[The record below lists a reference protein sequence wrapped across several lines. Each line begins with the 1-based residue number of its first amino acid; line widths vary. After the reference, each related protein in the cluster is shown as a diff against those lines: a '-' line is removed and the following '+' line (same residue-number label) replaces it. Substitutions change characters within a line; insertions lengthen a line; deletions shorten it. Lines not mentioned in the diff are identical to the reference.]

1 MADFNL
7 SAEVSMDVD
16 PLKASKTTIER
27 NLKTINK
34 SLRNQRKEF
43 KQNEASAEALSQQE
57 NDLGRAIKLQEGL
70 LKQRNSTLNEMQ
82 RQMKQSNNVT
92 DEQKIKLQNAS
103 RAVQQA
109 ENQLNSYENELKQ
122 TQTQQKLLGR
132 TTNQVKN
139 SLGQLRNEAK
149 LTDMRFKQSE
159 KSVQGYKSRLAELS
173 HTMQKQKAHTDLLKG
188 NLRELER
195 AQQGN
200 SREAIGLRNDLIKEA
215 IAFQVLQGRIDET
228 TDELREYQRQQRL
241 MGTTSNAWVGARNE
255 MDRIATTLRSL
266 GELTQGVVGG
276 VMTTHF
282 SAIVPI
288 LGSIVSL
295 GAGLGGML
303 TAAAGGAIGMGGA
316 FGIAGVAVKAFA
328 GQATYALKMLEDGQ
342 LRVTK
347 EVSAYQSALSG
358 LKSSWESL
366 IAQNQSAIFN
376 TMTNGIN
383 TAKHALTTLNPFL
396 TKTASQIET
405 ASGKMLHWAK
415 TSSVAKRSFDILNTQ
430 GPKIFQH
437 LLNATQSFVNGS
449 AALFNKLSPL
459 YIWAAKGFANM
470 AKSFD
475 NWANSVEGSKA
486 INGFIEYT
494 KVNLPIVGS
503 IFGNIFSGI
512 ISLFQAFSG
521 HSHNV
526 LLGIQSVTKGFAEW
540 SAGLKKSDGFQQFVQ
555 YLETNGPKV
564 WSLIKNITGTLWGL
578 VKGMAP
584 VGAAV
589 LSISAAFFKWTA
601 TMTNAHP
608 MIGKILGLLT
618 AFGGVALLAAKPIL
632 LFRGALLGATGAT
645 TLFGKAGAFAKIQ
658 MGLIAAKAKISA
670 AAMAIWT
677 GVTKGAAFAN
687 KMLALSFK
695 GIGVAI
701 RSIPVIGWIIAGIT
715 ALVGAII
722 YLWKTNE
729 GFRNAVITAWNAI
742 KNTAISV
749 FGFLKPYIVGIWNGI
764 KTASIVVWNALK
776 TAAVATWNGIK
787 LAVQNP
793 IKALKIVLSA
803 IWNGIKTAALWIWN
817 ALKTGVVNIVK
828 ALVAGVKRYIN
839 TVKTVI
845 STVFNAAKSIAIR
858 IWTTIKNTVVN
869 LAKSLWT
876 GVKTAFNWLKKG
888 VISIFNAIKN
898 FTIKVWTTIKNA
910 VVSRAKT
917 LWTGVRVAFNGLK
930 KSVISIFNSV
940 KNFAIKVW
948 TTIKNTVISRAKS
961 LWNGVRA
968 TFNALKKGVI
978 SIFNSV
984 KNFAVKV
991 WTNIRNGVVS
1001 RAKSL
1006 WNGVRNIFNALKKG
1020 VQNIFTSVK
1029 NFVFKI
1035 WTSIRNNVISKAK
1048 SLWNGVRNTWNSLKK
1063 GTISLFN
1070 SVSSFLN
1077 KKWNAIKSST
1087 VSKAKALWSGV
1098 KGAWNSLKKGTINL
1112 FNSVASFLSK
1122 KWSAIKSSTVSKA
1135 KALWSGVKGAWNSLS
1150 KGTRNVMNA
1159 VGSFLKSKWNGIK
1172 NSTVN
1177 LVTGMKNKVTGVMN
1191 KMGDSIKS
1199 ITGKIKGF
1207 FSGMIDK
1214 VKSGLNK
1221 LIEGVNWVGG
1231 KLGMDKLPKIKLHTG
1246 TEHTNTTTNVVK
1258 NGKIAK
1264 DTFATV
1270 GDRGRGN
1277 GPGGFRHEAIKYPN
1291 GKMALTPNKD
1301 TTAFLPQGSTVY
1313 NGAQTHTMLSNSN
1326 PTFSKGTLPKFAS
1339 GTLSNKKPKKKKKD
1353 DEFFGDV
1360 WDKTKD
1366 GAKVVSGKVVEGGK
1380 AVVNKSLEVAAKGKK
1395 WLGDKVGDVMDWI
1408 EKPGKLLDKVLEGFG
1423 INLDSFGITKSAS
1436 LPFDMMKGM
1445 FGKLKKAATDTF
1457 KNWME
1462 EQGGDGGYIDLS
1474 KGINFP
1480 FSPNGRAPGYPFAG
1494 PHMGIDLGYVYDK
1507 LYSVASG
1514 TATAKTTAGG
1524 FGKHMWIKKGNMD
1537 YIYGHMSK
1545 FAFNGSKKVKPGDYL
1560 GVSGNTGMSSGPHLH
1575 FEVRKNGTPIDPL
1588 KWLKENDGG
1597 GGGNGK
1603 WKSKVKQAA
1612 KATGVKLSGSKLND
1626 ILKLIQTESGGR
1638 AGVTQ
1643 QIQDVNSGGN
1653 EAQGLLQYTPT
1664 TFRGYAAKGKKNIKN
1679 GYHQLMAFFNNSNWS
1694 SDLAA
1699 WKRRMA
1705 RGSTG
1710 WGPTGSRRGYATG
1723 TNNAPRGLAQVF
1735 EKGGEIMNLRGGEQI
1750 IPNDVSIAAIKSVIE
1765 SDIFNRTQSAVYEG
1779 ISRYA
1784 DQLRDKQQMA
1794 TREQMELQRLSQANV
1809 DIQEQNS
1816 ILKEML
1822 YTMQDLL
1829 TSSRN
1834 NERHNAQT
1842 ASKDMTLDGKKIS
1855 KNTSQ
1860 QQGKDMLN
1868 AIFNMGG

>member
-16 PLKASKTTIER
+16 PLKAASRTVEK
-27 NLKTINK
+27 NLKAINGT
-34 SLRNQRKEF
+34 LREQRKEF
-43 KQNEASAEALSQQE
+43 KMNGESAEGLANHE
-57 NDLGRAIKLQEGL
+57 KTLGRAIKQQQGL
-70 LKQRNSTLNEMQ
+70 LSQKQDKLSSLRREME
-82 RQMKQSNNVT
+82 KSNHIT
-92 DEQKIKLQNAS
+92 DEQKIKI
-103 RAVQQA
+103 QQA
-109 ENQLNSYENELKQ
+109 SGAVEKAQNQLNSYENELKQ
-122 TQTQQKLLGR
+122 TQAQQRMLGR
-132 TTNQVKN
+132 STEQVKN
-139 SLGQLRNEAK
+139 SLGRLRDQAK
-149 LTDMRFKQSE
+149 LSETTFKQSS
-159 KSVQGYKSRLAELS
+159 KSVNDYQNHLTTLNHTISKSEANI
-173 HTMQKQKAHTDLLKG
+173 KLLKG
-188 NLRELER
+188 NLNEVSR
-195 AQQGN
+195 AQGTN
-200 SREAIGLRNDLIKEA
+200 SRAADKLRNDLAKEA
-215 IAFQVLQGRIDET
+215 VMMQVAKGRA
-228 TDELREYQRQQRL
+228 DELGDELDELKRKQHGLMLSTTL
-241 MGTTSNAWVGARNE
+241 MGAAWEGARDS

-282 SAIVPI
+282 SALIPI
-288 LGSIVSL
+288 LGSVVSL

-316 FGIAGVAVKAFA
+316 FAIAGVAVQAFA

-347 EVSAYQSALSG
+347 EVSAYQTALSG
-358 LKSSWESL
+358 LKTSWEGL
-366 IAQNQSAIFN
+366 IAQNQAAIFN

-383 TAKHALTTLNPFL
+383 TAKYALTTLNPFL
-396 TKTASQIET
+396 TKTATQIET
-405 ASGKMLHWAK
+405 ASGEMLNWAK
-415 TSSVAKRSFDILNTQ
+415 NSSVAKRSFDILNTQ

-449 AALFNKLSPL
+449 AAMFNKLSPL
-459 YIWAAKGFANM
+459 YGWAAKGFADM
-470 AKSFD
+470 AQSFD
-475 NWANSVEGSKA
+475 NWANSVQGSKA
-486 INGFIEYT
+486 INGFVEYT
-494 KVNLPIVGS
+494 KANLPIVGS
-503 IFGNIFSGI
+503 IFGNVFSGI

-526 LLGIQSVTKGFAEW
+526 LLGIQDVTKGFAEW
-540 SAGLKKSDGFQQFVQ
+540 SEGLKKSDGFQKFVE
-555 YLETNGPKV
+555 YLEANAPKV

-589 LSISAAFFKWTA
+589 LTMSNAFFKWTN

-608 MIGKILGLLT
+608 ILGKILGVLT
-618 AFGGVALLAAKPIL
+618 AVGGVALLAAKPIL
-632 LFRGALLGATGAT
+632 LLRGALLGATGAT

-729 GFRNAVITAWNAI
+729 GFRNAVISIWNSI
-742 KNTAISV
+742 KNAAISV

-764 KTASIVVWNALK
+764 KVATIIVWNAIK
-776 TAAVATWNGIK
+776 ATAITVWNGIK
-787 LAVQNP
+787 FAVQNP
-793 IKALKIVLSA
+793 IQALKIALSA
-803 IWNGIKTAALWIWN
+803 IWNGIKTAAIWVWN

-828 ALVAGVKRYIN
+828 ALVNGVKWYIT

-845 STVFNAAKSIAIR
+845 STVFNAAKAIAIK

-869 LAKSLWT
+869 LAKGLWT
-876 GVKTAFNWLKKG
+876 GVKNAFTWLKNS
-888 VISIFNAIKN
+888 VVSIFNTVKN
-898 FTIKVWTTIKNA
+898 FAIKVWTTIKNT
-910 VVSRAKT
+910 VVNLAKG
-917 LWTGVRVAFNGLK
+917 LWNGVKNAFNWLK
-930 KSVISIFNSV
+930 NSVVSIFNSV

-948 TTIKNTVISRAKS
+948 TTIKNSVVARAKG
-961 LWNGVRA
+961 LWTGVRN

-1006 WNGVRNIFNALKKG
+1006 WNGVRNTFNALRKG

-1063 GTISLFN
+1063 GTI
-1070 SVSSFLN
+1070 
-1077 KKWNAIKSST
+1077 
-1087 VSKAKALWSGV
+1087 
-1098 KGAWNSLKKGTINL
+1098 NL

-1135 KALWSGVKGAWNSLS
+1135 KALWSGVKGAWGSLT
-1150 KGTRNVMNA
+1150 KGTRNTMNA
-1159 VGSFLKSKWNGIK
+1159 VGSFMSKKWKDIK
-1172 NSTVN
+1172 NGTVDI
-1177 LVTGMKNKVTGVMN
+1177 VTGMKDKITGVMN
-1191 KMGDSIKS
+1191 KMGDVIKS
-1199 ITGKIKGF
+1199 VTGDIKGF
-1207 FSGMIDK
+1207 FSEMIDK
-1214 VKSGLNK
+1214 VKGGLNK
-1221 LIEGVNWVGG
+1221 LIDGVNWVGG

-1258 NGKIAK
+1258 NGKIAR

-1270 GDRGRGN
+1270 GDKGKGN
-1277 GPGGFRHEAIKYPN
+1277 GPNGFRHEAIRYPN
-1291 GKMALTPNKD
+1291 GKMAITPNKD
-1301 TTAFLPQGSTVY
+1301 TTTFLPQGSSVM
-1313 NGAQTHTMLSNSN
+1313 NGAQTHAMLSANN
-1326 PTFSKGTLPKFAS
+1326 PTFSKGTLPRFAK
-1339 GTLSNKKPKKKKKD
+1339 GTLAKKKPKKNKKGD
-1353 DEFFGDV
+1353 NVFGDA

-1423 INLDSFGITKSAS
+1423 INLDSFGITKGAS

-1480 FSPNGRAPGYPFAG
+1480 FSPHGRAPGYPFAG
-1494 PHMGIDLGYVYDK
+1494 PHMGVDLNYINDK
-1507 LYSVASG
+1507 LYSVLNG
-1514 TATAKTTAGG
+1514 KATARKGWNGG
-1524 FGKHMWIKKGNMD
+1524 FGNMVDIVKGNLKV
-1537 YIYGHMSK
+1537 IYGHMSK
-1545 FAFNGSKKVKPGDYL
+1545 HAFSGSKNIKPGDYL
-1560 GVSGNTGMSSGPHLH
+1560 GVSGNSGRSSGPHLH
-1575 FEVRKNGTPIDPL
+1575 FEVQKNGQPIDPI
-1588 KWLKENDGG
+1588 KWLKKNDGG
-1597 GGGNGK
+1597 GGKSGK
-1603 WKSKVKQAA
+1603 WSGDVK
-1612 KATGVKLSGSKLND
+1612 KALKIAGLPTSGAYVNAWK
-1626 ILKLIQTESGGR
+1626 KQIQTESGGNPK
-1638 AGVTQ
+1638 AH
-1643 QIQDVNSGGN
+1643 GGDD
-1653 EAQGLLQYTPT
+1653 GLADG
-1664 TFRGYAAKGKKNIKN
+1664 RAKGLVQVKPGTFNAYKAKGHGNIWN
-1679 GYHQLMAFFNNSNWS
+1679 GLDNLIAGMNYA
-1694 SDLAA
+1694 
-1699 WKRRMA
+1699 KA
-1705 RGSTG
+1705 RYGKGGMLSVIG
-1710 WGPTGSRRGYATG
+1710 KGHGYATG
-1723 TNNAPRGLAQVF
+1723 TNNARRGYNQVF
-1735 EKGGEIMNLRGGEQI
+1735 EEGGEIMQMRGGETV
-1750 IPNDVSIAAIKSVIE
+1750 IPNDVSIQAFKQIAT
-1765 SDIFNRTQSAVYEG
+1765 SDIFSRTQSAVYDA
-1779 ISRYA
+1779 ISQYA
-1784 DQLRDKQQMA
+1784 DQLREKQQVA
-1794 TREQMELQRLSQANV
+1794 TREQQELNRLSRENT
-1809 DIQEQNS
+1809 DIKEQNGL
-1816 ILKEML
+1816 LK
-1822 YTMQDLL
+1822 QLL
-1829 TSSRN
+1829 GKMDALLNSNQNIETSNQEIRDKNYFPSSREMTKMN
-1834 NERHNAQT
+1834 NENMALNNATQL
-1842 ASKDMTLDGKKIS
+1842 MR
-1855 KNTSQ
+1855 
-1860 QQGKDMLN
+1860 
-1868 AIFNMGG
+1868 

>member
-27 NLKTINK
+27 NLKAINK

-43 KQNEASAEALSQQE
+43 KQNEVSAEALAKQE
-57 NDLGRAIKLQEGL
+57 TDLGRAVKLQEGL
-70 LKQRNSTLNEMQ
+70 LKQRNKTLNDMQ
-82 RQMKQSNNVT
+82 RQMKESNNVT
-92 DEQKIKLQNAS
+92 DEQKLKLQNAS

-109 ENQLNSYENELKQ
+109 ENQLNNYENELKQ

-132 TTNQVKN
+132 TTDQVKN

-149 LTDMRFKQSE
+149 LTEMRFKQSE
-159 KSVQGYKSRLAELS
+159 KSVSGYKNRLAELS

-200 SREAIGLRNDLIKEA
+200 SREAKGLRNDLIKEA
-215 IAFQVLQGRIDET
+215 IAFQILQGRIDET
-228 TDELREYQRQQRL
+228 TDELKAYQRQQRL
-241 MGTTSNAWVGARNE
+241 MGRATNAWVGARE
-255 MDRIATTLRSL
+255 QMDRIATTLRSL

-282 SAIVPI
+282 SALVPI
-288 LGSIVSL
+288 LGSVVSL

-316 FGIAGVAVKAFA
+316 FGIAGIAVKAFA

-342 LRVTK
+342 LKVTK
-347 EVSAYQSALSG
+347 EVTAYKSALDG
-358 LKSSWESL
+358 LKTSWEGL
-366 IAQNQSAIFN
+366 IAQNQAAIFN

-383 TAKHALTTLNPFL
+383 TAKYALTTLNPFL
-396 TKTASQIET
+396 TKTATQIET
-405 ASGKMLHWAK
+405 ASGKMLNWAK

-430 GPKIFQH
+430 GTKIFQH

-449 AALFNKLSPL
+449 AAMFNKLSPL
-459 YIWAAKGFANM
+459 YGWAAKGFADM
-470 AKSFD
+470 AQSFND
-475 NWANSVEGSKA
+475 WANSVQGSKA
-486 INGFIEYT
+486 INGFVEYT
-494 KVNLPIVGS
+494 KTNLPIVGS
-503 IFGNIFSGI
+503 IFGNIFKGI
-512 ISLFQAFSG
+512 ISLFQAFSD

-526 LLGIQSVTKGFAEW
+526 LLGIQDVTKGFAEW
-540 SAGLKKSDGFQQFVQ
+540 SEGLKKSDGFQKFVE
-555 YLETNGPKV
+555 YLEANAPKV

-589 LSISAAFFKWTA
+589 LTMSSAFFKWTN

-608 MIGKILGLLT
+608 ILGKILGVLT
-618 AFGGVALLAAKPIL
+618 AVGGVALLAAKPIL
-632 LFRGALLGATGAT
+632 LLRGALLGATGAT

-729 GFRNAVITAWNAI
+729 GFRNAVISIWNSIKNAAISIFGFIKPYIINIWNAI
-742 KNTAISV
+742 KIST
-749 FGFLKPYIVGIWNGI
+749 I
-764 KTASIVVWNALK
+764 
-776 TAAVATWNGIK
+776 
-787 LAVQNP
+787 
-793 IKALKIVLSA
+793 A
-803 IWNGIKTAALWIWN
+803 IWNGIKTSAVTIWNGIKFAVQHPIQALKNVLSALWNGIKATAIWVWN

-828 ALVAGVKRYIN
+828 ALVNGVKWYIT

-845 STVFNAAKSIAIR
+845 STVFNAAKAIAIR

-869 LAKSLWT
+869 LAKGLWT
-876 GVKTAFNWLKKG
+876 GVRNTFNALKNS
-888 VISIFNAIKN
+888 VVSIFNTVKN
-898 FTIKVWTTIKNA
+898 FAIKVWTTIKNV
-910 VVSRAKT
+910 VVSRAKS
-917 LWTGVRVAFNGLK
+917 LWVGVRNVFNSLK
-930 KSVISIFNSV
+930 NSVVSIFNAV
-940 KNFAIKVW
+940 KKFAINVW

-1006 WNGVRNIFNALKKG
+1006 WNGVRNTFNALRKG

-1063 GTISLFN
+1063 GTI
-1070 SVSSFLN
+1070 
-1077 KKWNAIKSST
+1077 
-1087 VSKAKALWSGV
+1087 
-1098 KGAWNSLKKGTINL
+1098 NL

-1135 KALWSGVKGAWNSLS
+1135 KALWSGVKGAWGSLS
-1150 KGTRNVMNA
+1150 KGTRNTMNA
-1159 VGSFLKSKWNGIK
+1159 VGSFMSKKWKDIKSG
-1172 NSTVN
+1172 TVD
-1177 LVTGMKNKVTGVMN
+1177 LVTGMKDKVTGVMN
-1191 KMGDSIKS
+1191 KMGDVIKS
-1199 ITGKIKGF
+1199 VTGKIGDFFGDMIKG
-1207 FSGMIDK
+1207 
-1214 VKSGLNK
+1214 VKTGLNK

-1258 NGKIAK
+1258 NGKIAR

-1270 GDRGRGN
+1270 GDKGKGN
-1277 GPGGFRHEAIKYPN
+1277 GPNGFRHEAIRYPN
-1291 GKMALTPNKD
+1291 GKMAITPNKD
-1301 TTAFLPQGSTVY
+1301 TTTFLPQGSSVM
-1313 NGAQTHTMLSNSN
+1313 NGAQTHAMLSANN
-1326 PTFSKGTLPKFAS
+1326 PTFSKGTLPRFAS

-1353 DEFFGDV
+1353 DNIFGDV
-1360 WDKTKD
+1360 WEGTKA
-1366 GAKVVSGKVVEGGK
+1366 GTKAATGKVVEGGK

-1395 WLGDKVGDVMDWI
+1395 WLDDKVGDVMDWI

-1423 INLDSFGITKSAS
+1423 INLDSFGISKAAS

-1462 EQGGDGGYIDLS
+1462 EQGGGDGGYIDLS

-1480 FSPNGRAPGYPFAG
+1480 FSPNGRAPGYPFPY
-1494 PHMGIDLGYVYDK
+1494 PHMGVDLNYVYDK

-1575 FEVRKNGTPIDPL
+1575 FEVRKNGKAIDPL
-1588 KWLKENDGG
+1588 KWLKANDGG
-1597 GGGNGK
+1597 GGKSGK
-1603 WKSKVKQAA
+1603 WNGDIKKALKIAGLPTSKAYVNAWAKQ
-1612 KATGVKLSGSKLND
+1612 
-1626 ILKLIQTESGGR
+1626 IQTESGGNPK
-1638 AGVTQ
+1638 AL
-1643 QIQDVNSGGN
+1643 GGTD
-1653 EAQGLLQYTPT
+1653 GLADG
-1664 TFRGYAAKGKKNIKN
+1664 RAKGLVQVKPGTFNAYKAKGHGNIWN
-1679 GYHQLMAFFNNSNWS
+1679 GLDNLIAGMRYA
-1694 SDLAA
+1694 
-1699 WKRRMA
+1699 KA
-1705 RGSTG
+1705 RYGKDGMLSVIG
-1710 WGPTGSRRGYATG
+1710 KGHGYATG
-1723 TNNAPRGLAQVF
+1723 TNNARRGFNQVF
-1735 EKGGEIMNLRGGEQI
+1735 EEGGEIMQMRGGETV
-1750 IPNDVSIAAIKSVIE
+1750 IPNDVSIQAFKQIAT
-1765 SDIFNRTQSAVYEG
+1765 SDIFSRTQSAVYDA
-1779 ISRYA
+1779 ISQYA
-1784 DQLRDKQQMA
+1784 DQLREKQQVA
-1794 TREQMELQRLSQANV
+1794 TREQQELQRLSRDNA
-1809 DIQEQNS
+1809 DIKEQNS
-1816 ILKEML
+1816 ILKESL
-1822 YTMQDLL
+1822 NTMKAILGEL
-1829 TSSRN
+1829 TNTKVVNQEIRDKNYFPSSREMTKMN
-1834 NERHNAQT
+1834 NENMA
-1842 ASKDMTLDGKKIS
+1842 
-1855 KNTSQ
+1855 
-1860 QQGKDMLN
+1860 LN
-1868 AIFNMGG
+1868 SATQLMR

>member
-27 NLKTINK
+27 NLKAINK

-215 IAFQVLQGRIDET
+215 IGFQILQGRIDET
-228 TDELREYQRQQRL
+228 TDELREYQRQQML
-241 MGTTSNAWVGARNE
+241 MGTASKAWVGARQQ

-282 SAIVPI
+282 SALVPI
-288 LGSIVSL
+288 LGSVVSL

-366 IAQNQSAIFN
+366 ISQNQSAIFN

-564 WSLIKNITGTLWGL
+564 WSLIKNITSTLWGL
-578 VKGMAP
+578 AKGMAP

-658 MGLIAAKAKISA
+658 IGLIAAKAKISA

-764 KTASIVVWNALK
+764 KTASIWVWNTLK

-787 LAVQNP
+787 FAVQNP

-803 IWNGIKTAALWIWN
+803 IWNGIKASAIWIWN

-828 ALVAGVKRYIN
+828 ALIAGVKWYIN
-839 TVKTVI
+839 TVKTVV

-869 LAKSLWT
+869 LAKGLWT

-888 VISIFNAIKN
+888 VISIFNAVKN

-1006 WNGVRNIFNALKKG
+1006 WNGVRNTFNALRKG
-1020 VQNIFTSVK
+1020 VQSIFTSVK
-1029 NFVFKI
+1029 NFAFKV

-1048 SLWNGVRNTWNSLKK
+1048 SLWNGVRNIWNSLKK

-1087 VSKAKALWSGV
+1087 VSKAKSLWSGV
-1098 KGAWNSLKKGTINL
+1098 KGAWN
-1112 FNSVASFLSK
+1112 A
-1122 KWSAIKSSTVSKA
+1122 
-1135 KALWSGVKGAWNSLS
+1135 LS
-1150 KGTRNVMNA
+1150 KGTRNVMNS
-1159 VGSFLKSKWNGIK
+1159 VGSFLKNKWNGIK

-1177 LVTGMKNKVTGVMN
+1177 LVTGMKNKITGVMK

-1258 NGKIAK
+1258 NGKIAR

-1270 GDRGRGN
+1270 GDKGRGN
-1277 GPGGFRHEAIKYPN
+1277 GPGGFRHEAIRYPN
-1291 GKMALTPNKD
+1291 GKMALTPNRD
-1301 TTAFLPQGSTVY
+1301 TTTFLPQGSTVY
-1313 NGAQTHTMLSNSN
+1313 NGAQTHAMLSNSN

-1494 PHMGIDLGYVYDK
+1494 PHMGVDLNYINDK
-1507 LYSVASG
+1507 LYSVLNG
-1514 TATAKTTAGG
+1514 KATARKGWNGG
-1524 FGKHMWIKKGNMD
+1524 FGNMVDIVKGNLKV
-1537 YIYGHMSK
+1537 IYGHMSK
-1545 FAFNGSKKVKPGDYL
+1545 HAFSGSKNVKPGDYL
-1560 GVSGNTGMSSGPHLH
+1560 GVSGNSGRSSGPHLH
-1575 FEVRKNGTPIDPL
+1575 FEVQKNGTPIDPI
-1588 KWLKENDGG
+1588 KWLKENDG

-1723 TNNAPRGLAQVF
+1723 TNNAKRGFNRVF
-1735 EKGGEIMNLRGGEQI
+1735 EEGGEIMRMRGGETV
-1750 IPNDVSIAAIKSVIE
+1750 IPNDVSVQAFKQIAT
-1765 SDIFNRTQSAVYEG
+1765 SDIFSRTQSAVYDA
-1779 ISRYA
+1779 ISQYA
-1784 DQLRDKQQMA
+1784 DQLREKQQMA
-1794 TREQMELQRLSQANV
+1794 TREQMELQRINRENA
-1809 DIQEQNS
+1809 DIKEQNS
-1816 ILKEML
+1816 ILRESLDTMKAILGELTNVRTSNEQIRDKE
-1822 YTMQDLL
+1822 YFP
-1829 TSSRN
+1829 SSREMTKMN
-1834 NERHNAQT
+1834 NENMA
-1842 ASKDMTLDGKKIS
+1842 
-1855 KNTSQ
+1855 
-1860 QQGKDMLN
+1860 LN
-1868 AIFNMGG
+1868 AATQLMR

>member
-27 NLKTINK
+27 NLKAINK

-109 ENQLNSYENELKQ
+109 ENQLNNYENELKQ

-241 MGTTSNAWVGARNE
+241 MGTAFNAWVGARNE

-366 IAQNQSAIFN
+366 IAQNQAAIFN

-383 TAKHALTTLNPFL
+383 TAKYALTTLNPFL

-494 KVNLPIVGS
+494 KVNLPIVGR

-526 LLGIQSVTKGFAEW
+526 LLGIQDVTKGFAEW
-540 SAGLKKSDGFQQFVQ
+540 SEGLKKSDGFQQFVQ

-589 LSISAAFFKWTA
+589 LSMSNAFFKWTN

-608 MIGKILGLLT
+608 MIGKIIGLLT

-632 LFRGALLGATGAT
+632 LLRGALLGATGAT
-645 TLFGKAGAFAKIQ
+645 TLFGNAGALAAVKTKI
-658 MGLIAAKAKISA
+658 AA
-670 AAMAIWT
+670 AAMVVWT
-677 GVTKGAAFAN
+677 GVTKGAA
-687 KMLALSFK
+687 LATRGL
-695 GIGVAI
+695 GLAI
-701 RSIPVIGWIIAGIT
+701 RFMTGPIGWVITAIGLLVAGI
-715 ALVGAII
+715 VH
-722 YLWKTNE
+722 LWKTNAT
-729 GFRNAVITAWNAI
+729 FRNAVIAIWNSI
-742 KNTAISV
+742 KAAAISV
-749 FGFLKPYIVGIWNGI
+749 FGFLKPYIIQIWNNIKTVSIAVWNGLKVAAVATWNAIKFAVQNPIQALRIILSGIWNGI
-764 KTASIVVWNALK
+764 K
-776 TAAVATWNGIK
+776 AA
-787 LAVQNP
+787 
-793 IKALKIVLSA
+793 A
-803 IWNGIKTAALWIWN
+803 IWIWN

-828 ALVAGVKRYIN
+828 ALVNGVKWYIN

-869 LAKSLWT
+869 LAKGLWT
-876 GVKTAFNWLKKG
+876 GVKTAFNWLKNG
-888 VISIFNAIKN
+888 VISIFNAVKN
-898 FTIKVWTTIKNA
+898 FTIKVWTIIKNA

-961 LWNGVRA
+961 LWNGVRT

-1006 WNGVRNIFNALKKG
+1006 WNGVRNTFNALRKG

-1063 GTISLFN
+1063 GTI
-1070 SVSSFLN
+1070 
-1077 KKWNAIKSST
+1077 
-1087 VSKAKALWSGV
+1087 
-1098 KGAWNSLKKGTINL
+1098 NL

-1135 KALWSGVKGAWNSLS
+1135 KALWSGVKGAWSSLS
-1150 KGTRNVMNA
+1150 KGTRNTMNS
-1159 VGSFLKSKWNGIK
+1159 VGGFMSNKWRGIK

-1191 KMGDSIKS
+1191 KMGDVIKS
-1199 ITGKIKGF
+1199 VTGDIKGF

-1258 NGKIAK
+1258 NGKIAR

-1270 GDRGRGN
+1270 GDKGKGN
-1277 GPGGFRHEAIKYPN
+1277 GPNGFRHEAIKYPN
-1291 GKMALTPNKD
+1291 GKMALTPNRD
-1301 TTAFLPQGSTVY
+1301 TTTFLPQGSTVY
-1313 NGAQTHTMLSNSN
+1313 NGAQTHAMLSNSN
-1326 PTFSKGTLPKFAS
+1326 PAFSRGTLPKFAS

-1423 INLDSFGITKSAS
+1423 VNLDSFGISKAAS
-1436 LPFDMMKGM
+1436 LPYDMMKGM

-1480 FSPNGRAPGYPFAG
+1480 FSPHGRAPGYPFAG
-1494 PHMGIDLGYVYDK
+1494 PHMGVDLNYINDK
-1507 LYSVASG
+1507 LYSVLNG
-1514 TATAKTTAGG
+1514 KATARKGWNGG
-1524 FGKHMWIKKGNMD
+1524 FGNMVDIVKGNLKV
-1537 YIYGHMSK
+1537 IYGHMSK
-1545 FAFNGSKKVKPGDYL
+1545 HAFSGSKNVKPGDYL
-1560 GVSGNTGMSSGPHLH
+1560 GVSGNSGRSSGPHLH
-1575 FEVRKNGTPIDPL
+1575 FEVQKNGTPIDPI
-1588 KWLKENDGG
+1588 KWLKKNDGG
-1597 GGGNGK
+1597 GGKSGK
-1603 WKSKVKQAA
+1603 WNGDIKKALKIAGLPTSEAYVKAWSKQ
-1612 KATGVKLSGSKLND
+1612 
-1626 ILKLIQTESGGR
+1626 IQTESGGNPK
-1638 AGVTQ
+1638 AH
-1643 QIQDVNSGGN
+1643 GGDD
-1653 EAQGLLQYTPT
+1653 GLSDG
-1664 TFRGYAAKGKKNIKN
+1664 RAKGLVQVKPGTFNAYKAKGHGNIWN
-1679 GYHQLMAFFNNSNWS
+1679 GLDNLIAGMNYA
-1694 SDLAA
+1694 
-1699 WKRRMA
+1699 KA
-1705 RGSTG
+1705 RYGKSG
-1710 WGPTGSRRGYATG
+1710 MLSVIGKGHGYATG

-1765 SDIFNRTQSAVYEG
+1765 SDIFNKTQSAVYDG

-1784 DQLRDKQQMA
+1784 DQLREKQQVA
-1794 TREQMELQRLSQANV
+1794 TREQQELQRLSRENA
-1809 DIQEQNS
+1809 DIKEQNS
-1816 ILKEML
+1816 ILRESLDTMKAILGELTNVRTSNEQIRDKE
-1822 YTMQDLL
+1822 YFP
-1829 TSSRN
+1829 SSREMTKMN
-1834 NERHNAQT
+1834 NENMA
-1842 ASKDMTLDGKKIS
+1842 
-1855 KNTSQ
+1855 
-1860 QQGKDMLN
+1860 LN
-1868 AIFNMGG
+1868 AATQLMR